1 VRLRKDK
8 TPISVSLTVSPVRDA
23 TGQIIGASKI
33 ARDITTSKQANE
45 AIRRSELELRTL
57 ADSIPQL
64 AWMAHPQ
71 GEVFWYNRGWF
82 EYTGTTLEEMQGW
95 GWQSV
100 HDPTLLPTVM
110 DRWKN
115 SLATG
120 EPFEMEFPLR
130 GADGQFRWF
139 LTRVNPLRDEN
150 NCVVRWFGT
159 NTDVDAVKRVE
170 QALREQTRNLELLN
184 ETGAVVG
191 STLDLQSL
199 LQDVTEI
206 ATELSGAKFGA
217 FFYNT
222 IDDKGETYLLY
233 TLSGAPREA
242 FEKFGKPRA
251 TPLFAPTFNGDGPI
265 RIDDVLK
272 DPRYGQWEPH
282 HGMPSGHL
290 PVRSYLAIPVVSRSA
305 DVIGGLFFGHPEPG
319 IFSESV
325 EKILVGVA
333 SQAAVAV
340 DNARLYENLKRA
352 GLERERL
359 LEGERTAR
367 SEAERVNTM
376 KDEFLATLSHEL
388 RTPLNAILGWSQL
401 LATNNLSP
409 EDFAQGVEAIERN
422 ARTQAQ
428 LIEDLLDMSR
438 IISGKVRLN
447 IQATDLPNIVDQAV
461 ESLRPSAVAKQIQL
475 RKIID
480 QHPGTVTGDPT
491 RLQQIVWNLLS
502 NAIKFTPKGGKVD
515 VLLQR
520 IESHLEI
527 TVRDSGIGIKPEFLP
542 FVFERFRQAD
552 ASTTRSY
559 SGLGLGLSIVKNLV
573 DLHGGTVQVE
583 SAGEDQGATFFVR
596 LPLAPIRGVDRQ
608 DHPTAPKPMDFDLT
622 VVQLTGIKVMVV
634 DDEADA
640 RELLKQVLSQCE
652 ADVSTA
658 ASADEGLELA
668 RSLRPDVI
676 VSDIGMPGKDG
687 YEFIRELRSWSPEN
701 GGCTPA
707 IALTAFARSED
718 RTRAMLAGY
727 QVHIAKPIE
736 PQELVATV
744 GNLVGRRNARA

>member
-1 VRLRKDK
+1 
-8 TPISVSLTVSPVRDA
+8 
-23 TGQIIGASKI
+23 
-33 ARDITTSKQANE
+33 
-45 AIRRSELELRTL
+45 
-57 ADSIPQL
+57 
-64 AWMAHPQ
+64 
-71 GEVFWYNRGWF
+71 
-82 EYTGTTLEEMQGW
+82 
-95 GWQSV
+95 
-100 HDPTLLPTVM
+100 
-110 DRWKN
+110 
-115 SLATG
+115 
-120 EPFEMEFPLR
+120 
-130 GADGQFRWF
+130 
-139 LTRVNPLRDEN
+139 
-150 NCVVRWFGT
+150 
-159 NTDVDAVKRVE
+159 
-170 QALREQTRNLELLN
+170 
-184 ETGAVVG
+184 
-191 STLDLQSL
+191 
-199 LQDVTEI
+199 
-206 ATELSGAKFGA
+206 
-217 FFYNT
+217 
-222 IDDKGETYLLY
+222 
-233 TLSGAPREA
+233 
-242 FEKFGKPRA
+242 
-251 TPLFAPTFNGDGPI
+251 
-265 RIDDVLK
+265 
-272 DPRYGQWEPH
+272 
-282 HGMPSGHL
+282 
-290 PVRSYLAIPVVSRSA
+290 
-305 DVIGGLFFGHPEPG
+305 
-319 IFSESV
+319 
-325 EKILVGVA
+325 
-333 SQAAVAV
+333 
-340 DNARLYENLKRA
+340 
-352 GLERERL
+352 
-359 LEGERTAR
+359 
-367 SEAERVNTM
+367 
-376 KDEFLATLSHEL
+376 
-388 RTPLNAILGWSQL
+388 LGWSQL